1 MSIQELVQL
10 NQADGEVVTALICPM
25 TQQHL
30 NDFDSLWQSWLVSLN
45 AEDAFWDWVR
55 KKRLAL
61 ADNRYE
67 AYALELDGLTQGL
80 IWFET
85 QWHRSQW
92 SVGQPLVYVE
102 ALASAPWNRR
112 SLDPQPWLR
121 GVGSALLE
129 FARRRSLDLG
139 YGGRL
144 GLHALPGSESFYESR
159 NLLNLGYDSDR
170 EMVYFEYGVL
180 SPAPRE
186 EDDA

>member
-1 MSIQELVQL
+1 MSEEHLSDF
-10 NQADGEVVTALICPM
+10 NQVWKAMLEFL
-25 TQQHL
+25 Q
-30 NDFDSLWQSWLVSLN
+30 
-45 AEDAFWDWVR
+45 AEDAFWDWAR

-61 ADNRYE
+61 TDDRYE

-80 IWFET
+80 IWLET

-92 SVGQPLVYVE
+92 TTGQPLVYVE
-102 ALASAPWNRR
+102 ALAAAPWNRR
-112 SLDPQPWLR
+112 TLDPQPWLR

-159 NLLNLGYDSDR
+159 NMLNLGYDPDR
-170 EMVYFEYGVL
+170 EMIYFEYGVL
-180 SPAPRE
+180 NRSPSE